1 MWQARR
7 SRKAA
12 TVSLHLRHD
21 LLHWRVE
28 EWLLNCARNANSPT
42 PVASAITTEKVN
54 APKRLAS
61 MSWLNHVTS
70 HRKTRKIE
78 VC

>member
-21 LLHWRVE
+21 LHWRVE